1 MSLTQNDFPNPTA
14 YNAYL
19 AQEAARKKAA
29 EDAAK
34 KKADEEGTKKK
45 SPAATAT
52 SPTPPAAPAESLP
65 ADATDVIGRI
75 EPIDVTPYQ
84 AGQTTTED
92 EDTVGED
99 GLTAY
104 QRKLIQLQEDAVRRQ
119 QEALEFRPREDARD
133 VIRRVLTQYKLESLT
148 DIIWNKY
155 AGQEVNIED
164 EGALIYSIREEE
176 AYKKRFAANQ
186 ARIEKGLAELLPSS
200 YLELEDAY
208 RRVLS
213 NNGMPPGFYDSED
226 DFTQFIANDISVQ
239 ELQNRIQQG
248 YRLVADADPEVR
260 RKMEELYGVS
270 EGDLAAYFI
279 DPNRARPL
287 LVAADYQRQA
297 RAAQIAARAQ
307 EQAGIRLEGGL
318 AEDLARRGVTQEE
331 AMAGFGE
338 IGALGELRQRF
349 AGEED
354 ITEQGIVGARFGIDV
369 QAAEQLERRKQRRVA
384 AFAGGGSFARTT
396 GATSGATRVAV
407 GGAE

>member
-1 MSLTQNDFPNPTA
+1 MSLTQNDFPNPAA

-29 EDAAK
+29 DEAAK
-34 KKADEEGTKKK
+34 KKTAQDGTKQKT
-45 SPAATAT
+45 AATTAT
-52 SPTPPAAPAESLP
+52 ISAASLP
-65 ADATDVIGRI
+65 ADTPDIIERI
-75 EPIDVTPYQ
+75 QPFDVTPYQ
-84 AGQTTTED
+84 PGQTTTED
-92 EDTVGED
+92 GETVGDD
-99 GLTAY
+99 GLTPY
-104 QRKLIQLQEDAVRRQ
+104 QRRLIQLQEEALRRE
-119 QEALEFRPREDARD
+119 QEALQFRPREDARD

-148 DIIWNKY
+148 DVIWNKY
-155 AGQEVNIED
+155 AGQEVDISD
-164 EGALIYSIREEE
+164 EAALVYSIREED

-186 ARIEKGLAELLPSS
+186 ARMEKGLSELLPSS

-208 RRVLS
+208 RRVLA
-213 NNGMPPGFYDSED
+213 NNGMPSGFYDSED

-270 EGDLAAYFI
+270 EGELAAYFI

-307 EQAGIRLEGGL
+307 EQAGISLGGGL
-318 AEDLARRGVTQEE
+318 AEDLARRGITEE
-331 AMAGFGE
+331 QALAGFGE

-369 QAAEQLERRKQRRVA
+369 QAAEQLERRKRLRTS

-407 GGAE
+407 GTAE